1 MQSGKETFFKVKM
14 TTRMSKIFAAY
25 ASRHDVQPAYMI
37 RQDGYHINSYS
48 KETVGQL
55 GMEVRSLCYDVLRCG

>member
-1 MQSGKETFFKVKM
+1 MKM

-25 ASRHDVQPAYMI
+25 ASRHDVQPSAL
-37 RQDGYHINSYS
+37 RFLLDGEHINSYS

>member
-1 MQSGKETFFKVKM
+1 MKK
-14 TTRMSKIFAAY
+14 TTKMSKVFDAY
-25 ASRHDVQPAYMI
+25 ASRKGVQANAL
-37 RQDGYHINSYS
+37 RFLLDGKHINSYS